1 MYQVFLSEND
11 LILDN
16 DRKVIPG
23 AKIECFDPTS
33 NTSIDIYTYDSAND
47 DYVPADNPIYI
58 GALSRPDHTYFCDR
72 LVLCRLYKY
81 LGNFSDPMI
90 DDDTENWEF
99 VREWLGAYN
108 AVSSGTTE
116 GTTYG
121 LSGLLGTDPEIGTVT
136 VVGYW
141 TENDCEARQY
151 VWDPTS
157 VASADGGYIV
167 KNPDIDTGRWILKFD
182 GEYLPSTYYGV
193 YPGREANINALL
205 GYVDSIGTQKTAPGV
220 YFVRGNYTDST
231 TALSTYKRILVD
243 AGTTFT
249 RETITCSDLK
259 VIGKP
264 TTPICDFY
272 FSSTINTPVH
282 SSWFKTAQRFF
293 LCNAKHFIFDP
304 GTSFSNSQITST
316 PTLVDCII
324 EGSERLPL
332 TYATGQCLSLQN
344 CDIVG
349 DRIFNVSSDYLK
361 FTNMNITDRWW
372 VNSNASNWDV
382 GSIANGNHIEAKSA
396 AMNNLSIRNFNS
408 PNVYMRFAAADGTQ
422 DIDLEGASISAFDAS
437 VRASSFLILRNCRIR
452 GDMNLYHTMTLYNV
466 WVNGNIDTSTAP
478 NEGISIT
485 AYNSRLYFYNDLK
498 PVSLTAYNSK
508 VYTHS
513 IFTANNLQ
521 LTLTDCDDVLVSL
534 NYATD
539 NTATTRVQT
548 FKNCYLRSCTFG
560 LKEAHFYN
568 CYIDGGTYK
577 FYPFK
582 SGNDFYLRTT
592 FSGCTINMSN
602 ALEYN
607 KFYNTSDASSCY
619 GCWSENKWVGNNFI
633 GSNANGITMPLWGVA
648 SSELL
653 FIRATNHP
661 NHLCSGNVGKC
672 PKEKASGLFLSSW
685 SDGTIYG
692 RSDHPSVK
700 KMNLSTRAFPNLN
713 EGYSGTFFS
722 KFTQYACPIDP
733 TSGYSFTHWGIFSIA
748 DDADFFAIGLYAGS
762 DLGSI
767 KIA

>member
-90 DDDTENWEF
+90 DDDTENWEY

-141 TENDCEARQY
+141 NENDCEARQY
-151 VWDPTS
+151 VWYPTS

-205 GYVDSIGTQKTAPGV
+205 GYVDSIGSYKTAPGV
-220 YFVRGNYTDST
+220 YFVRGSYTDST

-264 TTPICDFY
+264 STPICDFY

-293 LCNAKHFIFDP
+293 LCNSKHFVFDP
-304 GTSFSNSQITST
+304 GTSFYNSAITST
-316 PTLVDCII
+316 ITLTDCII

-332 TYATGQCLSLQN
+332 TYGTGQCLFLQN
-344 CDIVG
+344 CDIIG
-349 DRIFNVSSDYLK
+349 DRIFSVSNDYLK
-361 FTNMNITDRWW
+361 FSNMNITDRWW
-372 VNSNASNWDV
+372 ANSNVSNWDV
-382 GSIANGNHIEAKSA
+382 GTIANGNHIEAKSA
-396 AMNNLSIRNFNS
+396 AMNYLTIRNFNS
-408 PNVYMRFAAADGTQ
+408 PNVYMRFAAADGTT
-422 DIDLEGASISAFDAS
+422 DVDLEGASISAFDATVS
-437 VRASSFLILRNCRIR
+437 ASSFTTLRNCRIK
-452 GDMNLYHTMTLYNV
+452 GVMNLYQTMTLYNV

-485 AYNSRLYFYNDLK
+485 AYNSRLYFYNDSK

-508 VYTHS
+508 VYTQS
-513 IFTANNLQ
+513 IFTANKLQ
-521 LTLTDCDDVLVSL
+521 LNLTDCDDVSVSL

-539 NTATTRVQT
+539 NTATTKVQT
-548 FKNCYLRSCTFG
+548 FKNCYMRNCTFG

-592 FSGCTINMSN
+592 FSGCTIKLSN
-602 ALEYN
+602 AIQYT
-607 KFYNTSDASSCY
+607 KFYSGSDAASCY
-619 GCWSENKWVGNNFI
+619 GMWSENKWVGNNFI
-633 GSNANGITMPLWGVA
+633 GSNTNGITMPVWGDA
-648 SSELL
+648 PTENLYL
-653 FIRATNHP
+653 RATSHP
-661 NHLCSGNVGKC
+661 NHLCEGNSGNC
-672 PKEKASGLFLSSW
+672 PKEKPAGSWFASW

-692 RSDHPSVK
+692 RPDHPTVK
-700 KMNLSTRAFPNLN
+700 KMNLNTRAFIDLKK
-713 EGYSGTFFS
+713 GYGFPMQTNFV
-722 KFTQYACPIDP
+722 KYPCPIDP
-733 TSGYSFTHWGIFSIA
+733 TSGYSFVQMGLFTISEDGDFFSIG
-748 DDADFFAIGLYAGS
+748 IYASS
-762 DLGSI
+762 DQGNV

>member
-141 TENDCEARQY
+141 NENDCEARQY

-193 YPGREANINALL
+193 YPGREANMNALL

-220 YFVRGNYTDST
+220 YFVRGTYDGST
-231 TALSTYKRILVD
+231 SPITTNKKILVD
-243 AGTTFT
+243 CDTKFT
-249 RETITCSDLK
+249 RDYFSCYD
-259 VIGKP
+259 VQVVGDP
-264 TTPICDFY
+264 TSWICDFY
-272 FSSTINTPVH
+272 VTRPDTVVH
-282 SSWFKTAQRFF
+282 SSWFKSVTRFLTSGAKKLIIDNNNF
-293 LCNAKHFIFDP
+293 FTNSVLSGQTVVENATIY
-304 GTSFSNSQITST
+304 GRS
-316 PTLVDCII
+316 
-324 EGSERLPL
+324 RLPI
-332 TYATGQCLSLQN
+332 TYSTASYLDLRN
-344 CDIVG
+344 CTIVG
-349 DRIFNVSSDYLK
+349 REIFSPSTDYVK

-372 VNSNASNWDV
+372 TSLNANQW
-382 GSIANGNHIEAKSA
+382 SIGTINNGDRIEAKTA
-396 AMNNLSIRNFNS
+396 AMNTIVIRNFNS
-408 PNVYMRFAAADGTQ
+408 PGIYLKFITANGNT
-422 DIDLEGASISAFDAS
+422 DINMEGATISKLDSDYNAS
-437 VRASSFLILRNCRIR
+437 VIRKLRNCTIT
-452 GDMNLYHTMTLYNV
+452 GNLHLYP
-466 WVNGNIDTSTAP
+466 GQ
-478 NEGISIT
+478 
-485 AYNSRLYFYNDLK
+485 
-498 PVSLTAYNSK
+498 
-508 VYTHS
+508 
-513 IFTANNLQ
+513 NLQ
-521 LTLTDCDDVLVSL
+521 LFNVRVEGYVDSSSLTGSNTLNAYNCYLNFYNEANLTVFATQSSIYNQQQFSGGLMTFDLTDCEDVSLSL
-534 NYATD
+534 NYASD
-539 NTATTRVQT
+539 NTAHTPVQK
-548 FKNCYLRSCTFG
+548 FRNCNLRNCTMI
-560 LKEAHFYN
+560 LKEGHFYE

-577 FYPFK
+577 FYPYK
-582 SGNDFYLRTT
+582 SGNDFYLKST

-602 ALEYN
+602 AIEYN
-607 KFYNTSDASSCY
+607 KFYNTTDASDCY
-619 GCWSENKWVGNNFI
+619 GMWSENKWVGNNFC
-633 GSNANGITMPLWGVA
+633 GSNANGITMPLWA
-648 SSELL
+648 EAARELL

-661 NHLCSGNVGKC
+661 NHICSGNVGRC
-672 PKEKASGLFLSSW
+672 PKEKPAGMFLSSW

-692 RSDHPSVK
+692 RSDHPEVK

-713 EGYSGTFFS
+713 DGYSGTFIS
-722 KFTQYACPIDP
+722 KFVQYACPIDP
-733 TSGYSFTHWGIFSIA
+733 SSGYNFTHWGIFSIA
-748 DDADFFAIGLYAGS
+748 DDADFFAIGLYAS
-762 DLGSI
+762 SALGNV